1 MKQSKT
7 FAALVIAAM
16 GFDPFTNFAK
26 QSYLSRG
33 YPIPKKNWKAK
44 RNQARAKRSGRKKR

>member
-7 FAALVIAAM
+7 FAALVMAAM